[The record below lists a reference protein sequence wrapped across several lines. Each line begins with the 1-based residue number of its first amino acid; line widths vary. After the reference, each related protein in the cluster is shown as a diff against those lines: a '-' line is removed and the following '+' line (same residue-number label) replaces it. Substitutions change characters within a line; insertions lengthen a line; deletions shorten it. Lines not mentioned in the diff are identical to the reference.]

1 MLRGSRVLPIGI
13 RGGATANLY
22 QIRQFSASNPNFQ
35 LKYGQGRDPLKAPRR
50 VKEYKHV
57 YRPFFAKDMLE
68 LQRKNEGAWG
78 VNDDD
83 VRESLKKYSKLKKN
97 DKIRLKFTFFH
108 FLITF
113 LTTF

>member
-1 MLRGSRVLPIGI
+1 MIRASRVF
-13 RGGATANLY
+13 A
-22 QIRQFSASNPNFQ
+22 Q

-68 LQRKNEGAWG
+68 LQRKNQGAWS

-83 VRESLKKYSKLKKN
+83 VQKYRKTLKNMVFVKN
-97 DKIRLKFTFFH
+97 STFFLN
-108 FLITF
+108 FASTSS
-113 LTTF
+113 

>member
-1 MLRGSRVLPIGI
+1 MLRGSRVVPIGI

-22 QIRQFSASNPNFQ
+22 HIRQFSDSNPNFQ

-83 VRESLKKYSKLKKN
+83 VRESLEKYSKLKKN
-97 DKIRLKFTFFH
+97 NEIRHKSLFFTF
-108 FLITF
+108 
-113 LTTF
+113 